1 MTYDP
6 LLLLPVL
13 LLVGF
18 GLVMIYSASSA
29 LALKSYGNDL
39 YFLKKQL
46 IAAAIGAIALF
57 SLSLMPHHWL
67 RGCCYPALAAAVIAL
82 LAVKFSPW
90 GHQAGG
96 AMRWLRFGPLSF
108 QPTEPARLALVLFLA
123 YSLSKKQD
131 CIDQFSIGMLPHAA
145 VFGLLAALIAIQPD
159 FGSVV
164 LLAVIT
170 WLMMFAGGVP
180 LRHLASPM
188 VVVAPLG
195 YLYMIGADYRLERLI
210 SFRNPWQYASD
221 SGYQIVHSLMAFG
234 SGGIWGSGV
243 GNSYQKLFYLPE
255 PHTDFIFSVIGE
267 ETGLLGV
274 LAILALYLLIF
285 WRGLVIARQTPDA
298 FGSMLAVGLTTS
310 LILQVCVNMGVALGL
325 LPTKGLTL
333 PFLSYGG
340 TSLIFSMA
348 AVGVLLSISAR
359 RRPATTQEPAQSRR
373 AIRRIVKKRHQ
384 SQNKIPA
391 SNRLREKRP

>member
-29 LALKSYGNDL
+29 LALKSYSNDL

-46 IAAAIGAIALF
+46 IAAAIGAVAMF
-57 SLSLMPHHWL
+57 SLSLMPLHWL
-67 RGCCYPALAAAVIAL
+67 RRFCYPAIATAVVAL

-96 AMRWLRFGPLSF
+96 AMRWLRIGPLSF
-108 QPTEPARLALVLFLA
+108 QPAEAARLALILFMA

-131 CIDQFSIGMLPHAA
+131 CIDQFSIGVLPHAA
-145 VFGLLAALIAIQPD
+145 VFGLLAGLIAIQPD

-170 WLMMFAGGVP
+170 WIMMFAGGVP
-180 LRHLASPM
+180 IRHLALPM
-188 VVVAPLG
+188 VVLAPLG
-195 YLYMIGADYRLERLI
+195 YLYMIGADYRLERLT
-210 SFRNPWQYASD
+210 SFRNPWQDASN

-267 ETGLLGV
+267 ETGLMGV
-274 LAILALYLLIF
+274 MAILALYLLIF
-285 WRGLVIARQTPDA
+285 WRGLLIARQTPDA
-298 FGSMLAVGLTTS
+298 FGGMLAVGLTTS
-310 LILQVCVNMGVALGL
+310 IILQVCVNMGVALGL

-340 TSLIFSMA
+340 TSLVFSMA
-348 AVGVLLSISAR
+348 AIGVLLSISAR
-359 RRPATTQEPAQSRR
+359 RRPAVALQPVQSRQ
-373 AIRRIVKKRHQ
+373 AIGRIVKKRHQ
-384 SQNKIPA
+384 SQKKIPA
-391 SNRLREKRP
+391 ANRLRDKRP